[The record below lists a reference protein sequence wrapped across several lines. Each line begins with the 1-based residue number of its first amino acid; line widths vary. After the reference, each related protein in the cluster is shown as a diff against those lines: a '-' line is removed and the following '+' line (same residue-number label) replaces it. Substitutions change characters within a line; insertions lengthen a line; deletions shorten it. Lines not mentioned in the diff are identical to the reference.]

1 MRVRLAFPLFLGVAL
16 SGLARPVW
24 PQCQTA
30 TLAPGAGQ
38 VGGELATSVS
48 VSGTTAVAG
57 SPGTDGSG
65 MDSGAVHVFED
76 PGTGWT
82 ETAVL
87 VASDGAGDARF
98 GASVVLAGD
107 VLFVGAPGGDGAV
120 ADSGAVYV
128 FERMGGLWMEVQKLV
143 AANGE
148 ALDAFGTALALSGA
162 TALVGAPL
170 GDGAA
175 ADSGAVYVFELQP
188 AGWVQ
193 TAVLTAGDG
202 DAGDRFGGSVS
213 LSGDTAWI
221 GASLDDVDGPGGPPP
236 VLIDA
241 GSAYAFERTGGVW
254 SEDAKLVPAGASAF
268 DRFGTSVSVSGETA
282 LVGASFGEG
291 EVPNSGAAHVF
302 ERVASVWTEAAVLA
316 PGVYRR
322 NTLCAP
328 PPQGIWI
335 EVPQLVPCGAASG
348 DQTGRAVAISG
359 DTVVLGAPR
368 DDGAAADGGAAYV
381 YSFPVPQLSRTFLAG
396 DVAELSLGGGGGT
409 QSFCL
414 TSYPPLPGGCLYFLL
429 GTTSGTSPGVPVDQ
443 AVLPLNPDAYTDLTL
458 IFPNLPPLLKNTL
471 GTLTVEGQGSAKVSL
486 PGTAALVGTVLHHA
500 YLAFDVSQFG
510 LVTFASNP
518 VALTLLP

>member
-1 MRVRLAFPLFLGVAL
+1 M
-16 SGLARPVW
+16 
-24 PQCQTA
+24 
-30 TLAPGAGQ
+30 
-38 VGGELATSVS
+38 
-48 VSGTTAVAG
+48 
-57 SPGTDGSG
+57 
-65 MDSGAVHVFED
+65 
-76 PGTGWT
+76 
-82 ETAVL
+82 
-87 VASDGAGDARF
+87 
-98 GASVVLAGD
+98 
-107 VLFVGAPGGDGAV
+107 
-120 ADSGAVYV
+120 YV

-316 PGVYRR
+316 PGDGAGLDRFGIAVAIDGDTAVVGADLADDAALDAGAAVVYRR